1 MELRACMFLN
11 RFTRNL
17 CVMYASPSC
26 ELILNIDPDHL
37 LGKPLLLYIRAD
49 DLASF
54 VEQADLVKSTAAIRH
69 LRFWF
74 QSPNYRSTSSPRSQG
89 TRAYQAPLHDIHMGS
104 INSIR
109 NLDNEQTRLRPLVSF
124 HEDEDDIVESKAKDL
139 ILKVHTQDSEVET
152 LLVEQLKSIKL
163 ALDHKKVIER
173 KKDIKEDGRLEEDD
187 YFSDVQEITM
197 MDETI
202 EEIQMPYSMRHQR
215 EE

>member
-1 MELRACMFLN
+1 
-11 RFTRNL
+11 
-17 CVMYASPSC
+17 
-26 ELILNIDPDHL
+26 
-37 LGKPLLLYIRAD
+37 
-49 DLASF
+49 
-54 VEQADLVKSTAAIRH
+54 
-69 LRFWF
+69 
-74 QSPNYRSTSSPRSQG
+74 
-89 TRAYQAPLHDIHMGS
+89 MGS